1 MQLYEKYCKLRFFSY
16 SMLSPKQKKSNIPN
30 NSLANA
36 KHPLQNSKFI
46 DEKLSSLAEQIE
58 KQSSGLVV
66 LAARQ
71 FRYDLRQT
79 PVEVTVSEPRKFN
92 VLEEFILR
100 ASIEFVPPPT
110 VKELAEVL
118 GLDIVFVQSTT
129 VNLKGLQSLELSETG
144 SLVITPQG
152 REFYK
157 QGTVSLPPQIK
168 QIYAIADPLQQ
179 NIKFQ
184 FESLSEKVVDLPS
197 LAEVVPIENLI
208 SDISCLTI
216 SEAQSIIQASGLG
229 IHVPDNGKIVT
240 NCCISS
246 ESQVYW
252 LAISI
257 LILFDV
263 IENQY
268 TIQVRQGKQ
277 ILEKASNWLAEIVA
291 QQQVS
296 LNELSQ
302 LTADNSLCWN
312 VLEME
317 DYGLKQ
323 LHKNNW
329 REYPLWLKV
338 VSQGLRLNK
347 IPVYSESL
355 GIAISFLG
363 DISVEDPNIESLR
376 SGWQSV
382 MEMIA
387 SVDSNA
393 AISLLNDQAW
403 ANFTRLGITQPL
415 LDSPEKFVSQFQP
428 ISLKKSK
435 NPKSKRQLQKPT

>member
-1 MQLYEKYCKLRFFSY
+1 MI
-16 SMLSPKQKKSNIPN
+16 SPKQKKFNIPN
-30 NSLANA
+30 NSPANPR
-36 KHPLQNSKFI
+36 HPIHNSKFI

-58 KQSSGLVV
+58 KQSPGLVV

-71 FRYDLRQT
+71 FRYNIQQI

-100 ASIEFVPPPT
+100 ASIEFVPHPT
-110 VKELAEVL
+110 AKELAEVL
-118 GLDIVFVQSTT
+118 GLDLVFVQSTT
-129 VNLKGLQSLELSETG
+129 VNLKGLQSLEVAETG
-144 SLVITPQG
+144 ALVITPQG

-168 QIYAIADPLQQ
+168 QIYAIADPFQQ

-184 FESLSEKVVDLPS
+184 FESLSEKVVDLPDIS
-197 LAEVVPIENLI
+197 EVVSIENLI
-208 SDISCLTI
+208 SDISSLTI
-216 SEAQSIIQASGLG
+216 TEAQSLIQASGLG
-229 IHVPDNGKIVT
+229 IHVPDQGKIVS
-240 NCCISS
+240 NCYISR
-246 ESQVYW
+246 ESQAYW
-252 LAISI
+252 EAISI
-257 LILFDV
+257 FILFDV
-263 IENQY
+263 IENRY
-268 TIQVRQGKQ
+268 IIQVRQGKQ
-277 ILEKASNWLAEIVA
+277 ILEKASNWLADLET

-302 LTADNSLCWN
+302 LTADASLCWD

-347 IPVYSESL
+347 VSVYSESL
-355 GIAISFLG
+355 GSAISFL
-363 DISVEDPNIESLR
+363 DEISVEDPNIESLR

-393 AISLLNDQAW
+393 AISLLNDEAW
-403 ANFTRLGITQPL
+403 ANFTRLGITQPP

-428 ISLKKSK
+428 ISPKKST
-435 NPKSKRQLQKPT
+435 NPKSKRSSKSTPDNLK